1 MKKLILLSILFL
13 GFLALVRPVLVLAG
27 APNMSVNNFYVAS
40 DSQQDWSTNLPQTS
54 LGEEVYFYLEIQNLG
69 PESVA
74 ENTLFKILVP
84 DYLSSDLSVKSWVG
98 ATTGTSGKQSDS
110 KTVNVHLNN
119 PSWRLTPR
127 WDSVRITG
135 DMNNDGTKEYN
146 NFQWPNPNAFTSMVG
161 ANLGSLT
168 AGPNAIQIF
177 ASAYVTNPLQPN
189 LSVIHKVKNLTK
201 GGDFAAAVNASAG
214 DELQYYLEI
223 HNLNTPS
230 TAQNI
235 NVKVNLGQ
243 GNLTQSQSIATI
255 SSSNASS
262 TSGTATVNISPQANL
277 SFTNGSTVL
286 YWDWNGD
293 GTWDYYN
300 TAWGS
305 NDLVGNGINLTQPLY
320 GCYSYILQIYFKV
333 KVNAIPSVT
342 PTPTPTPT
350 PTLTLTPTGT
360 PTPIPTLPVRVT
372 PTITPTPT
380 PTPASSPT
388 ATPTPTPAIL
398 PKTATPIEGM
408 LSLLTI
414 GLGASVLGFG
424 LKRLVGGYLKEMENT

>member
-1 MKKLILLSILFL
+1 MKKLALFFILFL
-13 GFLALVRPVLVLAG
+13 GLLGLVKPAFALAG

-54 LGEEVYFYLEIQNLG
+54 LGEEVYFYMEIQNLG
-69 PESVA
+69 PESIA

-84 DYLSSDLSVKSWVG
+84 DYLSSDLSVKGWVG
-98 ATTGTSGKQSDS
+98 TTTGTSGKQSDS

-119 PSWRLTPR
+119 SSWRLTPR
-127 WDSVRITG
+127 WDSIRITG

-146 NFQWPNPNAFTSMVG
+146 NYQWPNPNAFTSMVG

-168 AGPNAIQIF
+168 AGPNTIQIF
-177 ASAYVTNPLQPN
+177 GSAYVTNPLQPN
-189 LSVIHKVKNLTK
+189 LSVVHKVKNLTK
-201 GGDFAAAVNASAG
+201 GGDFAATVNASAG

-223 HNLNTPS
+223 HNINSPS

-243 GNLTQSQSIATI
+243 GNLTQSQSAATI

-262 TSGTATVNISPQANL
+262 ASATATVNISPQANL
-277 SFTNGSTVL
+277 SFTGGSTVL

-305 NDLVGNGINLTQPLY
+305 NDIIGSGINLTQPLY
-320 GCYSYILQIYFKV
+320 GCYSYILQMYFKV
-333 KVNAIPSVT
+333 KVNAI
-342 PTPTPTPT
+342 
-350 PTLTLTPTGT
+350 
-360 PTPIPTLPVRVT
+360 

-380 PTPASSPT
+380 PTPVPT
-388 ATPTPTPAIL
+388 GTPTPTPTLPAGVTPTITPTPTRGPTPTVTPTPAVL

-424 LKRLVGGYLKEMENT
+424 LKRLVGGYLKEIDNTPGSSSGLP